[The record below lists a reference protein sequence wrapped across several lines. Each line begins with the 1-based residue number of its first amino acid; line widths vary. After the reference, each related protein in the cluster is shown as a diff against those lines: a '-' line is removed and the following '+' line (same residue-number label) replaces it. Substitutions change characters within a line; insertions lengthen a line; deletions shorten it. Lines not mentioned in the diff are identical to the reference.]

1 MSEKN
6 YIWSWTKIPG
16 IFHLQKF
23 FMTAF
28 IPFQPLV
35 AILSQITALFCFE
48 NKIYLE
54 KHHCIFWM
62 KIKEPYH
69 KSKEEKREYREDNK
83 EQIKEYGWNF
93 YKSISKEGKKRK

>member
-1 MSEKN
+1 
-6 YIWSWTKIPG
+6 
-16 IFHLQKF
+16 
-23 FMTAF
+23 
-28 IPFQPLV
+28 
-35 AILSQITALFCFE
+35 
-48 NKIYLE
+48 
-54 KHHCIFWM
+54 M